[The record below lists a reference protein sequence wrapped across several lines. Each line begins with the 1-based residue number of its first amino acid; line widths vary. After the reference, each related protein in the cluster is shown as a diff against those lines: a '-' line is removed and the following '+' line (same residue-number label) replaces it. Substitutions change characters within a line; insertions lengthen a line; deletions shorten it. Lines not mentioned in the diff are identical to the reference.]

1 MEEWKRWVFLML
13 ISLFRYLGG
22 YIKLKIE
29 GNAASRFLTLCG
41 KKDILLWN
49 ITHKREKKDNVRDS
63 DKDAAKA
70 GACADDR
77 EYKEYNR
84 CENNGC
90 EDYYECFVSVSGFRE
105 MEALIEKTKINVI
118 VLEKYG
124 LPFFLHRHKKRKAF
138 ALGFFLCGILVYI
151 LSLFVWDIKVI
162 GTYSHTKEEIL
173 KYMIKKDISS
183 GILKKEVNC
192 AKLEE
197 DMRED
202 FDDVAWVSCE
212 LDGTRLT
219 VHLKEALEID
229 TSKKQRKP
237 CDISARKSAVITSIV
252 TREGTPLVKKG
263 DKVKKGDTL
272 ISGLIYIYDDAN
284 EMLEA
289 GKVAADGDVYGKTVY
304 EYEDSFLGSYYEKE
318 YTGEKINNY
327 TLQIGEYKIKLWKKI
342 GKNTDKKANGN
353 KKATR
358 TPKESIDENI
368 KYDELSEKKQ
378 IKIGTNLYLPI
389 AIEKITVRNY
399 EQKRKTDT
407 KMEMEEKARYR
418 MNKFLSELKKKGV
431 SILENHVKIEINDGR
446 CSAKGKII
454 VNESIA
460 KIKTINKSAVEDS
473 IKKKQQKDSEGQ

>member
-1 MEEWKRWVFLML
+1 ML

-49 ITHKREKKDNVRDS
+49 ITYKNGNTDNAKKDNAKYKHKNK
-63 DKDAAKA
+63 DKNKNAKE
-70 GACADDR
+70 DR
-77 EYKEYNR
+77 ECTEYKDYK
-84 CENNGC
+84 
-90 EDYYECFVSVSGFRE
+90 DYYECFVSVSGFEE
-105 MEALIEKTKINVI
+105 MEALIEKTNINVI
-118 VLEKYG
+118 VLEKCG

-138 ALGFFLCGILVYI
+138 VFGFFLCGIIVYM

-173 KYMIKKDISS
+173 KYMTQKDISS

-219 VHLKEALEID
+219 VHLKEALETD
-229 TSKKQRKP
+229 TQKKQSKP
-237 CDISARKSAVITSIV
+237 CDISARKSATVTSIV

-304 EYEDSFLGSYYEKE
+304 EYEDSFLGSYYEKQ

-342 GKNTDKKANGN
+342 EKIKNKKTNTNKKANINTNTNG
-353 KKATR
+353 T
-358 TPKESIDENI
+358 I
-368 KYDELSEKKQ
+368 KYDELSERKQ
-378 IKIGTNLYLPI
+378 MKLGTNLYLPI
-389 AIEKITVRNY
+389 SVEKITLRSY

-407 KMEMEEKARYR
+407 KMEMEQKAKQR
-418 MNKFLSELKKKGV
+418 MNKFLGELKKKGV
-431 SILENHVKIEINDGR
+431 SILENHVKIEINDGE

-473 IKKKQQKDSEGQ
+473 LKKKQQKDSEGQ

>member
-1 MEEWKRWVFLML
+1 ML

-29 GNAASRFLTLCG
+29 GNAVERFFTLCG

-49 ITHKREKKDNVRDS
+49 ITYKK
-63 DKDAAKA
+63 
-70 GACADDR
+70 
-77 EYKEYNR
+77 
-84 CENNGC
+84 
-90 EDYYECFVSVSGFRE
+90 DYYECFVSMRGFEE
-105 MEALIEKTKINVI
+105 MEAIMEKTSTKIT
-118 VLEKYG
+118 VLEKCG
-124 LPFFLHRHKKRKAF
+124 LPFFLHCHRKQKVF
-138 ALGFFLCGILVYI
+138 VLGFFLCIILVYI
-151 LSLFVWDIKVI
+151 LSLFVWDIEVV

-173 KYMIKKDISS
+173 KYMRQKNILSGVLKKD
-183 GILKKEVNC
+183 VNC

-219 VHLKEALEID
+219 VHLKESLQTD
-229 TSKKQRKP
+229 TSKKEEKP
-237 CDISARKSAVITSIV
+237 CDISARKSATITSIV

-289 GKVAADGDVYGKTVY
+289 GRVAADGDVYGRTTY
-304 EYEDSFLGSYYEKE
+304 EYEDSFESSYYEKK
-318 YTGEKINNY
+318 YTGEEVKNFTVQVGQY
-327 TLQIGEYKIKLWKKI
+327 QIKLWEKMEK
-342 GKNTDKKANGN
+342 N
-353 KKATR
+353 KK
-358 TPKESIDENI
+358 
-368 KYDELSEKKQ
+368 YDTLSEKKQ
-378 IKIGTNLYLPI
+378 LKIGTNLYLP
-389 AIEKITVRNY
+389 ASIEKITLRSY

-407 KMEMEEKARYR
+407 KEEMEKKAKARL
-418 MNKFLSELKKKGV
+418 NKFLEGLKKKGV
-431 SILENHVKIEINDGR
+431 SILENHVKIEINEGK

-460 KIKTINKSAVEDS
+460 KIRTINKSAVEDS
-473 IKKKQQKDSEGQ
+473 LKEKQQKDSEGQ